1 MIPTSADS
9 LMATPLETREP
20 VRGGSPPGSVD
31 QRVLRAMGR
40 DEIQELAVL
49 PICIGERVVNLLYVD
64 NGSEPLAKT
73 SLAALRVLC
82 TAVGRVYERLILKRK
97 RSGRAAK
104 A

>member
-1 MIPTSADS
+1 
-9 LMATPLETREP
+9 
-20 VRGGSPPGSVD
+20 
-31 QRVLRAMGR
+31 MGR
-40 DEIQELAVL
+40 DEIQEFAVL

-97 RSGRAAK
+97 RSGRPARSPGSPTR
-104 A
+104 